1 MTEYWVSQGNKWC
14 DFCKIF
20 ISSNPI
26 SIRNHELGQRHK
38 DAVAKK
44 ITTMRQDKAAKDKE
58 VKEAARS
65 LEQIE
70 AKAQRS
76 YQKDISTF
84 KEARNSNAQAL
95 ISQEDGQGTAMG
107 STISAD
113 WEFDSATGYY
123 YDQRNN
129 CHYDPNSGFY
139 YTDAIGKWVTTHE
152 EALSASQS
160 SSTSISQKSMFKKP
174 QLSSD
179 NKTDIKNQTS
189 SPASV
194 NPVRGA
200 KGAAPSS
207 LMVNKRKR
215 QDKPKAI
222 SAEEAAALKARE
234 AARKRVED
242 REKSLLGLYK
252 H

>member
-1 MTEYWVSQGNKWC
+1 
-14 DFCKIF
+14 
-20 ISSNPI
+20 
-26 SIRNHELGQRHK
+26 
-38 DAVAKK
+38 
-44 ITTMRQDKAAKDKE
+44 MRQDKAAKDKE

-76 YQKDISTF
+76 YQKDITTF

-95 ISQEDGQGTAMG
+95 ISREDGQGAAKG

-139 YTDAIGKWVTTHE
+139 YTDAIGKWVTTQE

-160 SSTSISQKSMFKKP
+160 SSTSINQKSMFKKP

-179 NKTDIKNQTS
+179 NKTDVKNRTS

-194 NPVRGA
+194 NPTRSA

>member
-1 MTEYWVSQGNKWC
+1 
-14 DFCKIF
+14 
-20 ISSNPI
+20 
-26 SIRNHELGQRHK
+26 
-38 DAVAKK
+38 
-44 ITTMRQDKAAKDKE
+44 MRQDKAAKDKE

-76 YQKDISTF
+76 YQKDITTF
-84 KEARNSNAQAL
+84 NEARNSNAQAL
-95 ISQEDGQGTAMG
+95 ISQEDGQGAAKG

-139 YTDAIGKWVTTHE
+139 YTDAIGKWVTTQE

-160 SSTSISQKSMFKKP
+160 SSTSINQKSMFKKP

-179 NKTDIKNQTS
+179 NKTDVKNRTS

-194 NPVRGA
+194 NPTRSA